1 MYRVSQEPVDIGVPE
16 DLPRENIMKIVQENV
31 GLPMNNPNFNVEQSL
46 NDFYFKVFKTS
57 TTTKHEVVKD
67 FNSVNVSI
75 PNQSFKNQTE
85 EDDDI
90 RDKSS
95 NKRPHIN
102 ITDEYSDSEAIRVD
116 IAKVDNVDNS
126 SISQTIMS
134 LKQLLAFLKK
144 LRGRKQNF
152 SVQVRAL

>member
-1 MYRVSQEPVDIGVPE
+1 MYRISQEPVDIGVPE

-67 FNSVNVSI
+67 FNNVNVSI

-90 RDKSS
+90 SDKSS
-95 NKRPHIN
+95 NKHPHIN

-116 IAKVDNVDNS
+116 IAKVNNVDNS